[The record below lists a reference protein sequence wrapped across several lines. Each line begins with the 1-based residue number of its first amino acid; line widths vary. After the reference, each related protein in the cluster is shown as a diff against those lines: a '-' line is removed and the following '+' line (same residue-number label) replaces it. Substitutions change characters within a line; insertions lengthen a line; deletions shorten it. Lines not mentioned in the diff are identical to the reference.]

1 MGLVRNL
8 KKTLNNLAD
17 KILVELSCHY
27 IKHLAKQTTKR
38 QDNSSPT
45 TSSPNHLTRES
56 PDTTIVTSSADTS
69 EKIIMKM
76 ETEDIIAHIRNWS
89 IDTIEIKK
97 NSVEDQIAIMEEFYE
112 WLNLDDDDLEIVSL
126 EEITEEE
133 YEDFIERG

>member
-8 KKTLNNLAD
+8 KKTLNDWVD

-38 QDNSSPT
+38 QDNSSQT
-45 TSSPNHLTRES
+45 MSSPNHLTRES

-76 ETEDIIAHIRNWS
+76 ETEDLVAHIREWS
-89 IDTIEIKK
+89 IDTIESKRTR
-97 NSVEDQIAIMEEFYE
+97 VEDQLAIMEEFYE
-112 WLNLDDDDLEIVSL
+112 WINPDTDDLEIVSL

-133 YEDFIERG
+133 YQDYLERG